1 MRSIKRTTAIA
12 LMTAMLTLI
21 NILGDYSTNIMA
33 GEANYK
39 IKNLETLKKQI
50 SIAKKDGKITTEEKT
65 FILMEETTMAV
76 KIRLRRMGQ
85 KKKTICKG

>member
-1 MRSIKRTTAIA
+1 MYDIGGIVMRSIKRTTAIA
-12 LMTAMLTLI
+12 LMTAMLTVI

-50 SIAKKDGKITTEEKT
+50 SIAKKGWKNYN
-65 FILMEETTMAV
+65 
-76 KIRLRRMGQ
+76 RR
-85 KKKTICKG
+85 KRNN

>member
-1 MRSIKRTTAIA
+1 MRRIKRTTAIA
-12 LMTAMLTLI
+12 LMTAMLTVI

-50 SIAKKDGKITTEEKT
+50 SIAKKDGK
-65 FILMEETTMAV
+65 LQ
-76 KIRLRRMGQ
+76 Q
-85 KKKTICKG
+85 KKKKQLKKQQNQKSCVNILKKLWIS